1 MHLMMQRLLRP
12 RTRWLLAATLVVAG
26 CFFVR
31 EAYIEEVP
39 RGHATV
45 VRSPVKAYLKDG
57 SIVVF
62 PLGVI
67 VGGDSVR
74 GIGTRHLPT
83 LEATGSVTALWLADI
98 VGMESFNTRISPE
111 KSVGLSVLVTALGK
125 GIITYGMTNGDV
137 SPLKAIFGS
146 CPTIYSDSA
155 GAPLLEAESFSYS
168 IAPLLAKRDVDR
180 LRVQPDAR
188 GIVRL
193 EVRNEALE
201 THYIDQ
207 FELLE
212 IVHGPD
218 ELVYPAPYGAPLA
231 LRDVRVPARV
241 RDRAG
246 RDLTR
251 LIAQA
256 DTLVFATDSATL
268 SEANGADARDWI
280 DIAVPRPAHSD
291 SIAIALRMRS
301 SLLTTMLFYDYMLKQ
316 PGARALD
323 FLAQDLAHIT
333 TLVGFGRWYA
343 DQLGLKVEVLN
354 HGKYRQLARLADFG
368 PIAYRHVAV
377 VMPVG
382 DEDSV
387 RVRIS
392 FLADQWRIDRIAVAE
407 QVRRAATR
415 KVSLARVLGP
425 RGSESPELIP
435 ILREQDEQTVYTLP
449 GERFFL
455 EFAAGKSEESRTFLL
470 AAHGHY
476 AEWVR
481 GAWLR
486 EAAPN
491 APAFKPDAHTVDR
504 LLRDWRLSR
513 DSLEAQFFR
522 YRVPVL

>member
-1 MHLMMQRLLRP
+1 MPQLRLRP
-12 RTRWLLAATLVVAG
+12 KTRWLLAATLVIAG
-26 CFFVR
+26 CFIVR

-39 RGHATV
+39 RVQGTI

-62 PLGVI
+62 PGGVI

-74 GIGTRHLPT
+74 GIGTRHQPT
-83 LEATGSVTALWLADI
+83 LEAAGNVTALWLGDI
-98 VGMESFNTRISPE
+98 VGMESFNTRVSSE
-111 KSVGLSVLVTALGK
+111 KTVGSVLVVALTK
-125 GIITYGMTNGDV
+125 GLVTFALAGGDI

-155 GAPLLEAESFSYS
+155 GTPVLEAESFSYS
-168 IAPLLAKRDVDR
+168 IAPLLARRDVDR

-212 IVHGPD
+212 IVHSAQ

-231 LRDVRVPARV
+231 LRDVHVPALV

-246 RDLTR
+246 RDLSP

-256 DTLVFATDSATL
+256 DSLVFTTDSARL
-268 SEANGADARDWI
+268 SEANSADARDWI

-316 PGARALD
+316 PGAHALD

-343 DQLGLKVEVLN
+343 
-354 HGKYRQLARLADFG
+354 A
-368 PIAYRHVAV
+368 
-377 VMPVG
+377 
-382 DEDSV
+382 
-387 RVRIS
+387 
-392 FLADQWRIDRIAVAE
+392 
-407 QVRRAATR
+407 
-415 KVSLARVLGP
+415 
-425 RGSESPELIP
+425 
-435 ILREQDEQTVYTLP
+435 
-449 GERFFL
+449 
-455 EFAAGKSEESRTFLL
+455 
-470 AAHGHY
+470 
-476 AEWVR
+476 
-481 GAWLR
+481 
-486 EAAPN
+486 
-491 APAFKPDAHTVDR
+491 
-504 LLRDWRLSR
+504 
-513 DSLEAQFFR
+513 
-522 YRVPVL
+522 